1 MWSFLEAAFPEL
13 DDLLQGDKDIF
24 LCQILSEGIEIISIH
39 IHKKEGAEVQIF
51 SHPKKGEKIP
61 QLH

>member
-1 MWSFLEAAFPEL
+1 L

-51 SHPKKGEKIP
+51 SHPKREEKIAWW
-61 QLH
+61 H